1 MPPNTT
7 LAVSLFFHL
16 IATVI
21 WIGGLLI
28 TLVMV
33 WPEVRRTLAENPAL
47 YRLTDRLRKRFTSL
61 SNLSLAVLIV
71 TGLTQMSLSEHYNG
85 FMDFDNEWSRVILL
99 KHIAIVGMVIS
110 GVILQYTVTPALER
124 TSLLLE
130 RGKSTDQDWSK
141 LRKREIQ
148 FTRLNALLGIAV
160 LGFSAWAGSL

>member
-99 KHIAIVGMVIS
+99 KHIAIVGMVCS

-130 RGKSTDQDWSK
+130 RGKTTDEEWSK

-148 FTRLNALLGIAV
+148 FTRLNALLGVAV